1 MNNEIIEKIDQLKK
15 PDIQNYLES
24 KERLFLKTISNRISD
39 FQSNIELNES
49 EKIELD
55 QMLRKY
61 KRFLK

>member
-1 MNNEIIEKIDQLKK
+1 MNNEIIEKIDQLKN

-49 EKIELD
+49 EKSELD

>member
-1 MNNEIIEKIDQLKK
+1 MNNEIIEKIDQLKN

-24 KERLFLKTISNRISD
+24 KERLFLKTVSNRISD

>member
-1 MNNEIIEKIDQLKK
+1 MNNEIIEKIDQLKNA
-15 PDIQNYLES
+15 DIQNYLES
-24 KERLFLKTISNRISD
+24 KERLFLKTISNRISN

-49 EKIELD
+49 EKSELD

>member
-1 MNNEIIEKIDQLKK
+1 MNNEIIEKIDQLKN

>member
-1 MNNEIIEKIDQLKK
+1 MNNEIIEKIDQLKNA
-15 PDIQNYLES
+15 DIQNYLES